1 MNRNRRGFALQMVL
15 FLITITAIL
24 GVTYLSSASLK
35 RASSLNMVSVARAK
49 YLAECGVQHAM
60 YVCRNNPSQ
69 LVGTSAAKMTGPYN
83 ADATSDTYAFYGTP
97 TPLVLGQ
104 WTLTGV
110 GTCGTVSQTVSVTVY
125 RTGGTDFTNNQ
136 GLMSVGNITIP
147 AGVKI
152 TGNLIDSGSVTN
164 KGYVDGVI
172 SYTGNFGNSNGGTT
186 TKTPVKVASA
196 SVPTINWN
204 NYKQYKLY
212 SSTYNAQQM
221 ANSTLQPGIFPNNNC
236 ITAGNPAGIAYYTI
250 GILYTN
256 FTYQGTIVINGDLY
270 IDGTNISI
278 TPVSGFPALVVT
290 GRIYVVDNSTFTA
303 NGLVYAAQGMSPY
316 IINTPVSQT
325 TINGGFV
332 SGVRGYDSTLQGTH
346 QIVYSAAKC
355 KLYDP
360 TGAASDA
367 SSATLQIT
375 TWND

>member
-1 MNRNRRGFALQMVL
+1 
-15 FLITITAIL
+15 
-24 GVTYLSSASLK
+24 
-35 RASSLNMVSVARAK
+35 
-49 YLAECGVQHAM
+49 
-60 YVCRNNPSQ
+60 
-69 LVGTSAAKMTGPYN
+69 
-83 ADATSDTYAFYGTP
+83 
-97 TPLVLGQ
+97 
-104 WTLTGV
+104 
-110 GTCGTVSQTVSVTVY
+110 
-125 RTGGTDFTNNQ
+125 
-136 GLMSVGNITIP
+136 MSVGNITIP